1 VVNSGEACDALADLE
16 KLTDSS
22 RPRPRRRRKHWRWIL
37 PAVLIASLVWLNG
50 PGLRLLAPRVTLR
63 FLEKSGLRGD
73 FTVEGNFVGGFAIS
87 KLKLV
92 GGQQL
97 ASLTIDRIKPDY
109 QWRGLIKG
117 KFEGLTVDGVHADLR
132 LGLKKED
139 ASEKPPLDLKKL
151 VESIRSVRGQ
161 VVPLAIE
168 VKNVSLNATR
178 DGQPFIRL
186 APSSFSHRRD
196 SSDFTVELGAIT
208 DARNREWP
216 PQLSILSWT
225 PEQLSIQRIDP
236 FPGVSIRE
244 LALRLPASGE
254 PSLETLLHLDD
265 AVFTVSTTPGFASA
279 KVDLREGKLQIEETA
294 KRFGVEIPATA
305 VLTSLAIQFDEIFPN
320 PTAVTGTIR
329 LLMESIGWKDWHASE
344 LSVDGSLA
352 AADATVVGHSVVL
365 GCGITLEAKAP
376 VTRADKSFTLGDV
389 VGKFNLADVPQLLRG
404 LSNRISSIDPQAPVP
419 SSTVDGDFTLSRS
432 GQKIGAAAVA
442 LKLKPA
448 DDKLA
453 SPIAIS
459 THWAAEQP
467 ISADITLDGLTST
480 ALYNTSAASYKAT
493 LALEDFTTRRI
504 DRWLAI
510 VKVKPPGTAEITGKW
525 SGSGEVKTG
534 KHRGDFS
541 LTQATWSREDAAAI
555 TAIGGMTYDWPASFD
570 TKGLRVQMDDQTV
583 ALEAGLGNGVL
594 ELRNFVWS
602 NGKEELAEGSASLP
616 VPADFRKWRE
626 TFANDTRPV
635 DVSVNSRELSLG
647 LLKPWVPTLEKL
659 DPRSTGQLGVK
670 MTGTYSQPAI
680 DAKFEARDLRSPFQ
694 PKLPPADLK
703 IELTGRE
710 GVLSVTGEAT
720 APDFPSAVIKAKMP
734 FRPSDWA
741 REPGLMKEEAIQ
753 ARVDLPRLDLSRF
766 SLLVPAAKEVSGIV
780 TGNVVVS
787 GTISNPEVKGAINLA
802 GGGIQ
807 MKNGKYP
814 PIEGVTAAVELGL
827 DRVVLKSLKSSI
839 AGGTLQGDGSLAITA
854 GKLGEL
860 RLQLRGD
867 HLPVV
872 RNDSLIVRANA
883 NLSLQ
888 GTVGKATLSGT
899 VGAVDS
905 IFFRDIE
912 ILPIGQPFTGP
923 AAAALPKIDPPK
935 AVASLIPEP
944 FRNWGL
950 ALTVRTED
958 PLIIRGNLAK
968 GEISGSIRVGGTLG
982 SPAPDGAFTIKNLT
996 ASLPFS
1002 TLSVR
1007 RGVLTF
1013 TPSSGFDP
1021 VLEIRGMAE
1030 PRPYQVTIYAYGSA
1044 SNPQLVLTSNPPLP
1058 ENEIMTL
1065 LATGTTTSGLENP
1078 ATASSRALQ
1087 LLAEELR
1094 RGRFRFGKQLR
1105 PLLALADKVDFS
1117 LAESD
1122 PYSND
1127 TFSTATI
1134 ALTDRWFISA
1144 GIGAQGDSRTMLVWR
1159 VRFR

>member
-1 VVNSGEACDALADLE
+1 M
-16 KLTDSS
+16 
-22 RPRPRRRRKHWRWIL
+22 
-37 PAVLIASLVWLNG
+37 LIAGLVWLSG
-50 PGLRLLAPRVTLR
+50 PGLRLLAPRVALH

-73 FTVEGNFVGGFAIS
+73 FTVEGNLLGGLSIS
-87 KLKLV
+87 NLKIE
-92 GGQQL
+92 GDQAL
-97 ASLTIDRIKPDY
+97 ASLTIDRVVPNY
-109 QWRGLIKG
+109 QWKRLIKG
-117 KFEGLTVDGVHADLR
+117 KLEGLTVEGVHADLR
-132 LGLKKED
+132 LGLKKQ
-139 ASEKPPLDLKKL
+139 SVPEKTPFDLNEL
-151 VESIRSVRGQ
+151 VETIRSTRRQ

-168 VKNVSLNATR
+168 LKNFSLNATR
-178 DGQPFIRL
+178 DGKPVIRL
-186 APSSFSHRRD
+186 APSGVSHQPG
-196 SSDFTVELGAIT
+196 SSDFAVELGAIT
-208 DARNREWP
+208 DAQEREWSGQKCMISWAP
-216 PQLSILSWT
+216 DQVSI
-225 PEQLSIQRIDP
+225 PRIDP
-236 FPGVSIRE
+236 YPSVSIRE
-244 LALRLPASGE
+244 LTLRFPAVGG

-265 AVFTVSTTPGFASA
+265 AVFMVSTTPGFASA
-279 KVDLREGKLQIEETA
+279 KVDLREGKLQVDQAA

-305 VLTSLAIQFDEIFPN
+305 ALTSLAIEVDEILPY
-320 PTAVTGTIR
+320 PRAATGTAR
-329 LLMESIGWKDWHASE
+329 VSFENLGWKDWRTSE
-344 LSVDGSLA
+344 LSVDASLSG
-352 AADATVVGHSVVL
+352 ADATVAARSVML
-365 GCGITLEAKAP
+365 GSVFSLEAKAP
-376 VTRADKSFTLGDV
+376 IARGDDHFSLGDV
-389 VGKFNLADVPQLLRG
+389 RGKFNIADVPEVLRE
-404 LSNRISSIDPQAPVP
+404 LSTRIPAIDPEAAVP
-419 SSTVDGDFTLSRS
+419 PSTVDGNFTLSLV
-432 GQKIGAAAVA
+432 GKKLTAVAAA
-442 LKLKPA
+442 LQLKPA

-453 SPIAIS
+453 SAVAIS
-459 THWAAEQP
+459 ARWIPNQP
-467 ISADITLDGLTST
+467 LSADVTLDGLKST
-480 ALYNTSAASYKAT
+480 ATYDIPSAAYQAT
-493 LALEDFTTRRI
+493 LEFEDFTYRRI
-504 DRWLAI
+504 DRWLKI
-510 VKVKPPGTAEITGKW
+510 VRFKPLGTAEITGKW
-525 SGSGEVKTG
+525 TGSGEVKTG

-541 LTQATWSREDAAAI
+541 LTQATWLREDAAAI
-555 TAIGGMTYDWPASFD
+555 TAIGGMTYDWPAGFD

-583 ALEAGLGNGVL
+583 ALEAGLGDGVL

-602 NGKEELAEGSASLP
+602 NGKDEVAQGTASLP
-616 VPADFRKWRE
+616 VPADFSKWRE
-626 TFANDTRPV
+626 TLANDTRAV
-635 DVSVNSRELSLG
+635 DISVNSRQLSLG
-647 LLKPWVPTLEKL
+647 LLKAWVPSLEKL

-670 MTGTYSQPAI
+670 VTGTYSQPVI
-680 DAKFEARDLRSPFQ
+680 DAKFEARDLRSPLQ
-694 PKLPPADLK
+694 PKLPSADLK
-703 IELTGRE
+703 IELAGRG
-710 GVLSVTGEAT
+710 GVLSVKGEAT
-720 APDFPSAVIKAKMP
+720 APDFPPALMKAEMP
-734 FRPSDWA
+734 FRPAEWA
-741 REPGLMKEEAIQ
+741 REPGIIKAESIQ

-766 SLLVPAAKEVSGIV
+766 SSLVPAAKQISGIV
-780 TGNVVVS
+780 TGNIVVA
-787 GTISNPEVKGAINLA
+787 GTIGKPAIKGAINLV

-807 MKNGKYP
+807 MKNGKFP
-814 PIEGVTAAVELGL
+814 PIEGVTAAVELEL
-827 DRVVLKSLKSSI
+827 DRVVLKSLKSSV
-839 AGGTLQGDGSLAITA
+839 AGGTLQGDGSVAITA
-854 GKLGEL
+854 GKLGEI

-867 HLPVV
+867 HLPIV
-872 RNDSLIVRANA
+872 RNDSLILRANA

-888 GTVGKATLSGT
+888 GTVEKAMLSGT

-935 AVASLIPEP
+935 AAANSVPEP

-950 ALTVRTED
+950 AVTVRTED

-968 GEISGSIRVGGTLG
+968 GEVSGSVRVGGTLG
-982 SPAPDGAFTIKNLT
+982 SPAPDGAFTIKDLT

-1007 RGVLTF
+1007 RGTVTF

-1021 VLEIRGMAE
+1021 ILEIRGTAE
-1030 PRPYQVTIYAYGSA
+1030 PRPYQVTIYAYGSM